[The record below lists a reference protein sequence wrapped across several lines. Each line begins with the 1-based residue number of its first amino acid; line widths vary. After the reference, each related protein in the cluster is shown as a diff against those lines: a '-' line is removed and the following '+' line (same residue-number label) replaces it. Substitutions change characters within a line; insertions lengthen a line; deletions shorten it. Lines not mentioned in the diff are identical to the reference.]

1 MRPLISEEKLLPL
14 LKEVPRSMLQ
24 VSLAQVYL
32 YHTSAVLNQHA
43 AGYSPEAVTSLFVDN
58 VTETENKILNQYLFC
73 SASK

>member
-1 MRPLISEEKLLPL
+1 
-14 LKEVPRSMLQ
+14 MLQ

-32 YHTSAVLNQHA
+32 YHNSAVLNQHA